1 MIANIVDHENLECN
15 EAVRK
20 IKDAYAL
27 ARNAP
32 ILDMNAE
39 EGASCVRVG
48 VDKLKNGRK
57 SLLFLQFHSIVIYC
71 CLWVET
77 KGITQVHQIFSG
89 KS

>member
-39 EGASCVRVG
+39 EGSSCVRVG
-48 VDKLKNGRK
+48 VYKLTE
-57 SLLFLQFHSIVIYC
+57 F
-71 CLWVET
+71 
-77 KGITQVHQIFSG
+77 
-89 KS
+89 